1 MSIYSIAN
9 RTTSG
14 TINAAGQE
22 IISGANNGYRILEF
36 GVSIGAATASVFAL
50 GRPSTASVTPTSP
63 VTVLT
68 EDAGN
73 SAAGVTTTALA
84 WGTPPGAPAGFNRR
98 VSLPGTIGAGILFT
112 FPRGFICL
120 KGGSGVNG
128 STLLWNL
135 AANAVS
141 DTWVVVD
148 E

>member
-14 TINAAGQE
+14 TTAAAAQE
-22 IISGANNGYRILEF
+22 IISGANNGYRILEL
-36 GVSIGAATASVFAL
+36 GISLAAATASVFGF

-63 VTVLT
+63 VTVLA

-73 SAAGVTTTALA
+73 TSAGVTTTALA
-84 WGTPPGAPAGFNRR
+84 WATPPGAPAGFNRR
-98 VSLPGTIGAGILFT
+98 ASFPATIGAGILFT

-128 STLLWNL
+128 STVIWNL
-135 AANAVS
+135 ATNPVIDS
-141 DTWVVVD
+141 WVVVD